1 MKKSDLRELNITE
14 LNEKLRECME
24 SLQNYRFQL
33 AMQQL
38 EDFTVISK
46 VRKEIAQVKT
56 VLKEYEIPNKY
67 KIKMLDIVSQYFM
80 SINEGNDS
88 RLQMYNCIIILMLPC
103 FIFFSF

>member
-46 VRKEIAQVKT
+46 ARKEIAQIKT
-56 VLKEYEIPNKY
+56 ALKEYEIGIR
-67 KIKMLDIVSQYFM
+67 KI
-80 SINEGNDS
+80 EGA
-88 RLQMYNCIIILMLPC
+88 
-103 FIFFSF
+103 

>member
-1 MKKSDLRELNITE
+1 MKKSELRELNITE

-46 VRKEIAQVKT
+46 VRKEIAQIKT
-56 VLKEYEIPNKY
+56 ALKEYEIGIR
-67 KIKMLDIVSQYFM
+67 KI
-80 SINEGNDS
+80 EGT
-88 RLQMYNCIIILMLPC
+88 
-103 FIFFSF
+103 

>member
-1 MKKSDLRELNITE
+1 MKKSKLRELNITE

-46 VRKEIAQVKT
+46 VRKEIAQIKT
-56 VLKEYEIPNKY
+56 ALKEYEIGIR
-67 KIKMLDIVSQYFM
+67 KI
-80 SINEGNDS
+80 EGA
-88 RLQMYNCIIILMLPC
+88 
-103 FIFFSF
+103 